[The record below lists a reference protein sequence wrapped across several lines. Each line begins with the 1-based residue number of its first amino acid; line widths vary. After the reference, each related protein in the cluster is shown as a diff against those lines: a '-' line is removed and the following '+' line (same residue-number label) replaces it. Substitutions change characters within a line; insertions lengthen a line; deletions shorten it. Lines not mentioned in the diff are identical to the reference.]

1 MEISIKTKVGSGT
14 TTKLIK
20 RPKNQGDDDD
30 PMNILNVVFGPLDLD
45 MNMFGVIPTQTA
57 KITRCQSL
65 SEADKVTM
73 PLHHDIITALEERNP
88 SAYDHYLGWEKAT
101 SRKMSLWLIVDATVS
116 APPKNPLPLQKIM
129 RV

>member
-1 MEISIKTKVGSGT
+1 MKG
-14 TTKLIK
+14 
-20 RPKNQGDDDD
+20 
-30 PMNILNVVFGPLDLD
+30 
-45 MNMFGVIPTQTA
+45 
-57 KITRCQSL
+57 L